1 MGTLTLYAND
11 SAIVRTD
18 NPNTNYYSATQ
29 TTSDDFGNYCR
40 MLMTFAPTSA
50 QLAALRY
57 KKITAITYYLFCSQ
71 INSGGTTND
80 PEIYLLTEKPQ
91 LRSVTYNTMPGASL
105 KLATIPKP
113 YSLENNKYRSTA
125 TTISA
130 ANLKMLLE
138 NGACVYPN
146 MNVVVQSAKGSNKPY
161 IVITYEDQTAVPKIY
176 LTESGKRA
184 SEIAQEFKWY
194 LQWDSY
200 YTYELP
206 TVASQTLKWRV
217 KNAST
222 ANSVSVG
229 ADETSATLPARTLP
243 VGSLEWTIQLTT
255 SQGGTVTAAWSSFT
269 VEKPVISAMSPAAGA
284 YTPKHVASIFSWDV
298 QQQDKTMVSVEQAR
312 ATIYWRTTGTTT
324 THSIAVSGSKK
335 SYTVPAETF
344 SDESIDWMIT
354 AITAGN
360 LTATS
365 AWVTVSTTEATP
377 SCKPVAP
384 SGIVI
389 DATIA
394 NRFSWQHII
403 STGTPQ
409 SKADL
414 QWSADGTTWNTLA
427 TVTGENQYYDVP
439 ANKFTSGTKYWRVR
453 TYNADG
459 VAGEWSDAAQIVV
472 IAAPTA
478 PSIQIK
484 STGPRPSIS
493 WQTSEQEAYQVELDG
508 VLSGGTHYGTEKTWT
523 RPAYLADGS
532 HTARVR
538 VQNQYGMWSD
548 WGAAA
553 LPVTNTPGASI
564 SLTVQASSV
573 ADLSWQT
580 SGSYDF
586 YLVYRNG
593 KPIAKLTQTQYT
605 DELSSGSVTY
615 QVRGCYDS
623 SGNYGISQAVTVDV
637 RADVHQVS
645 DLSSGIA
652 LRLPYSDSQHR
663 QTTRTLSRQIEL
675 LQLSGAYYPV
685 AVEVDSGTDSLSIT
699 AALTDEAQVR
709 QLMNLVGKLV
719 CAKTPQGDM
728 VIGYITSLP
737 KQHDGFLNVFNF
749 TVEQIDYDDEVT
761 L

>member
-1 MGTLTLYAND
+1 MAPTLTVYVQGPLPEDEYPTGIYQEFRARLLSNIFD
-11 SAIVRTD
+11 AGTITYGTKQDDGADLGGIEVR
-18 NPNTNYYSATQ
+18 NSNIP
-29 TTSDDFGNYCR
+29 CWVMR
-40 MLMTFAPTSA
+40 
-50 QLAALRY
+50 LAADVMKAPKTGISLNR
-57 KKITAITYYLFCSQ
+57 IR
-71 INSGGTTND
+71 G
-80 PEIYLLTEKPQ
+80 
-91 LRSVTYNTMPGASL
+91 NTQ
-105 KLATIPKP
+105 
-113 YSLENNKYRSTA
+113 Y
-125 TTISA
+125 
-130 ANLKMLLE
+130 
-138 NGACVYPN
+138 
-146 MNVVVQSAKGSNKPY
+146 
-161 IVITYEDQTAVPKIY
+161 
-176 LTESGKRA
+176 
-184 SEIAQEFKWY
+184 EIATLGENRPY
-194 LQWDSY
+194 L
-200 YTYELP
+200 
-206 TVASQTLKWRV
+206 RIFI
-217 KNAST
+217 
-222 ANSVSVG
+222 
-229 ADETSATLPARTLP
+229 DETTTCGLTINEVAPSS
-243 VGSLEWTIQLTT
+243 GSVVKTE
-255 SQGGTVTAAWSSFT
+255 AN
-269 VEKPVISAMSPAAGA
+269 
-284 YTPKHVASIFSWDV
+284 IFSWDAT
-298 QQQDKTMVSVEQAR
+298 DEELCLAALEQASAIFR
-312 ATIYWRTTGTTT
+312 WRSGTSGTIHTINVSGNSQSVTVPENTFAGTTSIQWQVAVTANSGVVT
-324 THSIAVSGSKK
+324 TSDWVTLSTADATSTAAPLSPVDTVIDGSKD
-335 SYTVPAETF
+335 VLF
-344 SDESIDWMIT
+344 Q
-354 AITAGN
+354 
-360 LTATS
+360 
-365 AWVTVSTTEATP
+365 
-377 SCKPVAP
+377 
-384 SGIVI
+384 
-389 DATIA
+389 
-394 NRFSWQHII
+394 WQHSI
-403 STGTPQ
+403 STGTAQ

-414 QWSADGTTWNTLA
+414 QKSTDGSTWTTLA
-427 TVTGENQYYDVP
+427 TVTGAARQWTCP
-439 ANKFTSGTKYWRVR
+439 AGTLTSSIKYWRVR

-493 WQTSEQEAYQVELDG
+493 WQTSEQEAYQVELDS

-523 RPAYLADGS
+523 SPAYLADGS
-532 HTARVR
+532 HTVRVR

-564 SLTVQASSV
+564 TLAVQASSV

-593 KPIAKLTQTQYT
+593 KPVAKLTQTQYT

-615 QVRGCYDS
+615 QVRGCYAN

-645 DLSSGIA
+645 DLSSGLT

-685 AVEVDSGTDSLSIT
+685 AVEVDSGTDALSIT
-699 AALTDEAQVR
+699 AALTDESQVR